1 MEGSSTKKL
10 SIDCFTFNHF
20 LVQRDVEHYFCRV
33 KNFEETIYIH
43 VICFFSV
50 YFALVIYYILLKEAE
65 SCPYPKRA
73 RLPESV
79 TGKEKTTH
87 LVHAVVSFSNKRCP

>member
-50 YFALVIYYILLKEAE
+50 YFALVIYYILLTRRQSLVLILRELDYQSLSQE
-65 SCPYPKRA
+65 RKR
-73 RLPESV
+73 P
-79 TGKEKTTH
+79 H
-87 LVHAVVSFSNKRCP
+87 I